1 VSLLA
6 SSSSLTHSLTR
17 PLCVCV
23 PAVHVTALPV
33 PPALYPAPSRAEQT
47 RVEQS
52 RAMGDAADILGVQ
65 KARPSSDPLSLLTGD
80 KDRDKD
86 RDKEKEKER
95 DKKRKPKGM
104 SREVFN
110 LMGKDGIAPAIQTNA
125 DVKSAG
131 FKNKRQSS
139 TQGKWVWTEYQSSA
153 RR

>member
-1 VSLLA
+1 
-6 SSSSLTHSLTR
+6 
-17 PLCVCV
+17 
-23 PAVHVTALPV
+23 
-33 PPALYPAPSRAEQT
+33 
-47 RVEQS
+47 
-52 RAMGDAADILGVQ
+52 MGDAADILGVQ

-86 RDKEKEKER
+86 RDKEK
-95 DKKRKPKGM
+95 
-104 SREVFN
+104 VFN